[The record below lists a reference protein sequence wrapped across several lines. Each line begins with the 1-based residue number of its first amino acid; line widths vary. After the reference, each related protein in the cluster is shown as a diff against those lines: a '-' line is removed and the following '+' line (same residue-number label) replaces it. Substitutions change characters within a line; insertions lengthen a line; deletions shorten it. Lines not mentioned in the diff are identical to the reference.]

1 MVTVLR
7 TVVPVAPLIGI
18 TGRTSA
24 GSVLAPGA
32 AHLADSPVDWFFGEY
47 ASRVREAGGLPVELP
62 AIDDP
67 SEYVERLDA
76 VVLSGGGDIDPE
88 RWNGPA
94 ESSYM
99 VSSERDAFEFALLEA
114 AVTAGMP
121 VLGICRGL
129 QVINVFFGGTLIPH
143 LDEATGDGHSKS
155 VPDRSQTRH
164 AVRCEAGSILFDL
177 YGSTSMVNSFHHQA
191 VDQPGQGLKVTAYS
205 PDGTVEGIE
214 DSSGLI
220 VGVQWHPEM
229 LKYPQAVFAWLID
242 KATEKRNTG
251 TV

>member
-1 MVTVLR
+1 MTVLR

-18 TGRTSA
+18 TGRTSS

-62 AIDDP
+62 AIDNP

-76 VVLSGGGDIDPE
+76 LVLSGGGDIDPE
-88 RWNGPA
+88 RWNGPT
-94 ESSYM
+94 ETSYM
-99 VSSERDAFEFALLEA
+99 VSSERDSFEFALLEA
-114 AVTAGMP
+114 AVTAGIP

-129 QVINVFFGGTLIPH
+129 QVINVFFGGTLVPH
-143 LDEATGDGHSKS
+143 LDESTGDGHSKS
-155 VPDRSQTRH
+155 APDRTQTRH
-164 AVRCEAGSILFDL
+164 AIRCEADSILFDL
-177 YGSTSMVNSFHHQA
+177 YGSTAMVNSFHHQA
-191 VDQPGQGLKVTAYS
+191 VDQPGHGLKVSAYS

-214 DSSGLI
+214 DTSGLI